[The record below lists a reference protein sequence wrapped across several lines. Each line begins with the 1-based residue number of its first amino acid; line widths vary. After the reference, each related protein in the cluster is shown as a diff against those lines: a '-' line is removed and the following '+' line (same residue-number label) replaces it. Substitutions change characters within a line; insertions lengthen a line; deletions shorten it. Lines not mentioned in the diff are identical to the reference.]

1 MHFYCIFPRKNGKLT
16 HKLIF
21 KWWQKFNHRLL
32 TTIDCLGIQPGLQ
45 LKRLNNVVT
54 LPPFMCSLFIEI
66 SGFPWHK
73 FQLLC
78 SSILKPLRTYDLPTA
93 RVSRQKQWYQC
104 IRSKIFFFGGGGGY
118 HLILVCFRN
127 IIHSV
132 LSGKNGRTFYLG
144 DAKVSRKKRLW

>member
-104 IRSKIFFFGGGGGY
+104 IRSKIFFFGGGGGGLSFNSCLFQKY
-118 HLILVCFRN
+118 NTQR
-127 IIHSV
+127 SV
-132 LSGKNGRTFYLG
+132 WEKWSNFLFGGCKSIP
-144 DAKVSRKKRLW
+144 